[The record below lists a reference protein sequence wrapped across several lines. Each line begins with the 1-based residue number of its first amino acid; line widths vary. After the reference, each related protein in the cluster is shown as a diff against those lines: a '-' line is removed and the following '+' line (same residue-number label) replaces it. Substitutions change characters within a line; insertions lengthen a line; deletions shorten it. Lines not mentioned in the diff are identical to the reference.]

1 MKIYG
6 KNAITESLRANK
18 AVFNLY
24 VQDSFE
30 DKPSEILALAHKQ
43 HIKVN
48 FVDKYTLT
56 KLVGNEHHQGYVA
69 DIEDFCYSEVED
81 MFDLARTKGEQPFL
95 VMLDGV
101 EDPHNLGSI
110 LRVCECAGV
119 HGVIIPKYRAC
130 PINETVAKTSA
141 GALEHMLIARVA
153 NLNNTIT
160 KLKKEGVWV
169 YAVELGG
176 ESLYRQNLTGELCL
190 VIGSEGNGIAPLVKK
205 NCDAVVTM
213 PMFGKVN
220 SLNASVACGVA
231 VFEAVRQR
239 RKL

>member
-1 MKIYG
+1 MIIYG
-6 KNAITESLRANK
+6 RNAILESLRANK
-18 AVFNLY
+18 AVFTIY
-24 VQDSFE
+24 AHEGQKT
-30 DKPSEILALAHKQ
+30 KPSEILSLAHKA

-48 FVDKYTLT
+48 FVDKATLNNLAGT
-56 KLVGNEHHQGYVA
+56 EHHQGYVA
-69 DIEDFCYSEVED
+69 EIEDYKYCEVED
-81 MFDLARTKGEQPFL
+81 IIDFANSKGEQPFV

-141 GALEHMLIARVA
+141 GALGHMLIARVS
-153 NLNNTIT
+153 NLNNTIK
-160 KLKKEGVWV
+160 KLKQNGMWV

-176 ESLYRQNLTGELCL
+176 DNIYQQNLQGDLCL
-190 VIGSEGNGIAPLVKK
+190 VVGSEGEGISPLVKK
-205 NCDAVVTM
+205 NCDGILTM
-213 PMFGKVN
+213 PMFGQVN
-220 SLNASVACGVA
+220 SLNASVACGIA

-239 RKL
+239 RK

>member
-1 MKIYG
+1 MIIFG
-6 KNAITESLRANK
+6 KNSITESLKANK
-18 AVFNLY
+18 AVFKLY
-24 VQDSFE
+24 VYEEFQN
-30 DKPSEILALAHKQ
+30 KPSEILALAHKQ
-43 HIKVN
+43 HIKVQ
-48 FVDKYTLT
+48 FVDRKTLT
-56 KLVGNEHHQGYVA
+56 DICKDPHHQGYVA
-69 DIEDFCYSEVED
+69 EVEDFCYCEVED
-81 MFDLARTKGEQPFL
+81 IFDRAKQRGEQPFI

-130 PINETVAKTSA
+130 PINETVSKTSA
-141 GALEHMLIARVA
+141 GALEHMLISRVS

-160 KLKKEGVWV
+160 KLKKYGMWI

-176 ESLYRQNLTGELCL
+176 VDLYKQSLQGDLCL
-190 VIGSEGNGIAPLVKK
+190 VIGSEGDGISQLVKK
-205 NCDAVVTM
+205 NCDGILTM

-220 SLNASVACGVA
+220 SLNASVACGIA

-239 RKL
+239 RK

>member
-24 VQDSFE
+24 VQDTLKT
-30 DKPSEILALAHKQ
+30 KPSEILALAHKQ
-43 HIKVN
+43 HIKVS
-48 FVDKYTLT
+48 FVDKATLS
-56 KLVGNEHHQGYVA
+56 KLAGDEHHQGFVA
-69 DIEDFCYSEVED
+69 EIEDFCYCEVED
-81 MFDLARTKGEQPFL
+81 MFNLAKNRGEQPFL

-141 GALEHMLIARVA
+141 GALGHMLIARVA

-176 ESLYRQNLTGELCL
+176 ENIYRQNLTGELCL
-190 VIGSEGNGIAPLVKK
+190 VVGSEGNGIAPLVKK

-213 PMFGKVN
+213 PMFGEVN

-239 RKL
+239 RKF

>member
-1 MKIYG
+1 MIIYG

-18 AVFNLY
+18 AVFKIY
-24 VQDSFE
+24 AYQEFE
-30 DKPSEILALAHKQ
+30 NKPSEILALAHKQ
-43 HIKVN
+43 HIKVA
-48 FVDKYTLT
+48 FVDRDTLT
-56 KLVGNEHHQGYVA
+56 NLCKDSHHQGYVA
-69 DIEDFCYSEVED
+69 EIEDFVYCEVED
-81 MFDLARTKGEQPFL
+81 ILELAKQRGQQPFL

-141 GALEHMLIARVA
+141 GALGHMLISRVS

-160 KLKKEGVWV
+160 KLKKYGVWI

-176 ESLYRQNLTGELCL
+176 QDIYKQNLTGDLCL
-190 VIGSEGNGIAPLVKK
+190 VVGSEGDGISPLVKK
-205 NCDAVVTM
+205 NCDGVLTM
-213 PMFGKVN
+213 PMFGQVN

-239 RKL
+239 RK